1 VDVIHKV
8 SNKSS
13 QKLIMFGEDEGVK
26 LYERKKG
33 KQQKESQ
40 DYTVF
45 KTNGVGFT

>member
-1 VDVIHKV
+1 
-8 SNKSS
+8 
-13 QKLIMFGEDEGVK
+13 MFGEDEGVK

-45 KTNGVGFT
+45 KTNGVGFTWKKLDNFFSLRKC